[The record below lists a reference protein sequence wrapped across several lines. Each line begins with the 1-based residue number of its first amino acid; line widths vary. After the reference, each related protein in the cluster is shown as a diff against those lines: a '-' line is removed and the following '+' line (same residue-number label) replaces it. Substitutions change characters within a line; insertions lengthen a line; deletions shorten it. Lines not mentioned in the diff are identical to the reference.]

1 MIKKARQLLLMC
13 MIMEQISRMANPNL
27 CKSKDEKEAGSRLAF
42 LSGKKVGQAKN
53 GDLTHDGGGELGWRK
68 IQLGF
73 QDNRK
78 MGGQTDVPGGGECE
92 GNVGLADGQ
101 GGEEADEGPPVHHPH
116 HAQPPP
122 HRLRSL
128 HHCTLPQIFSAIF
141 PFTWCLALKKQIVM
155 RVQL

>member
-1 MIKKARQLLLMC
+1 
-13 MIMEQISRMANPNL
+13 MEGENW
-27 CKSKDEKEAGSRLAF
+27 DEGRSSLVFKTIGRWEDRP
-42 LSGKKVGQAKN
+42 
-53 GDLTHDGGGELGWRK
+53 
-68 IQLGF
+68 
-73 QDNRK
+73 
-78 MGGQTDVPGGGECE
+78 TDVPGGGECE

-141 PFTWCLALKKQIVM
+141 PFT
-155 RVQL
+155 

>member
-1 MIKKARQLLLMC
+1 MRRRRGVKVSIPLG
-13 MIMEQISRMANPNL
+13 
-27 CKSKDEKEAGSRLAF
+27 EKGRP
-42 LSGKKVGQAKN
+42 GQEWRS
-53 GDLTHDGGGELGWRK
+53 DPRWRGGIGMKED
-68 IQLGF
+68 QLGF

-78 MGGQTDVPGGGECE
+78 MGRQTDIPGGGECE

-141 PFTWCLALKKQIVM
+141 PFT
-155 RVQL
+155 